1 MSDLGALLFA
11 RYAYPPNELGYC
23 GPAGAEALLRSDLPG
38 EIARRARAFEGAWA
52 YLSYLNPADPLDPAV
67 VSAYSVADTLPS
79 SPFAFPSSSPSAS
92 RTSPS
97 PPDRPAPEFPD
108 LLSYLRPR
116 FVGQHGG
123 TWESAAGRAIPHHS
137 FHVFEVYP
145 WAALLKRTGNPT
157 AVSVLDRCRIRT
169 GKVLFVRGETA
180 AVTSRPLVWDGATLS
195 QGPEREEEV
204 AWSAGGRSLL
214 EGLSPGDRV
223 ALHWDWVCDVITE
236 EQASRIESLEERQR
250 RALFPESVIP
260 PV

>member
-67 VSAYSVADTLPS
+67 VSAYWVGDALPS
-79 SPFAFPSSSPSAS
+79 SSHFPG
-92 RTSPS
+92 
-97 PPDRPAPEFPD
+97 

-180 AVTSRPLVWDGATLS
+180 AVTSRPMVWDGATLS
-195 QGPEREEEV
+195 PGPEREEEV

-214 EGLSPGDRV
+214 EGLSSGDRV

-250 RALFPESVIP
+250 RALFPENCHTPGLASAP
-260 PV
+260 